1 MHLRNQGVF
10 SVDSV
15 QTPLVQPVDQALNH
29 GPTSP
34 EPGLHDFNNHHLSR
48 TMSTG
53 SKVLGQ
59 DNTWRVL

>member
-48 TMSTG
+48 TMSAG
-53 SKVLGQ
+53 SKVLG
-59 DNTWRVL
+59 